1 MSDSP
6 YIVVVNEQNFATE
19 VIEKSNQVPVLVDFW
34 AEWCGPCKTIIP
46 VLNKLVEEYEGQF
59 ILAKLNTDEE
69 QALAGQFQIR
79 GIPALKLFRHGQV
92 VEETTGVQSERVLR
106 EMIDRHCDRPADKLR
121 QQAMLAHTAGETAEA
136 ITLLEEAREMD
147 PNYYLV
153 QLDLAQ
159 ILIDS
164 QRFEEAETLVKALP
178 VNVQADSKV
187 NELMAHLIFSR
198 VAAKAPALETLEK
211 TLAEHPDDLMAHYQ
225 FSARKVLAGDFEVA
239 LEHLLILMRKNRKF
253 EEDAGHKG
261 VLAVFTLLGNQG
273 PLVHRYRGKMASL
286 LY

>member
-34 AEWCGPCKTIIP
+34 AEWCGPCKAIIP
-46 VLNKLVEEYEGQF
+46 VLNKLVEEYQGQF

-92 VEETTGVQSERVLR
+92 VEETTGVQSERVLS

-136 ITLLEEAREMD
+136 ITLLEEAREMA
-147 PNYYLV
+147 PTYHVV

-159 ILIDS
+159 VLIDS

-178 VNVQADSKV
+178 VNVQAESKV
-187 NELMAHLIFSR
+187 SELMAHLIFSR

-211 TLAEHPDDLMAHYQ
+211 TVAAHPDDLMAHYQ

-253 EEDAGHKG
+253 EEDAGHKAI
-261 VLAVFTLLGNQG
+261 LAVFTLLGNQG
-273 PLVHRYRGKMASL
+273 PLVNRYRGKMASL